1 MSDGNGNGSG
11 STRKHGYPDLAAVR
25 GDDDVIQPFMLERTG
40 VRGRLVRAGPMVDA
54 ILSRH
59 AYPAPVAQLLGEA
72 LALAGLMSGMMK
84 YDGMFTLQMV
94 GDGPVKMLVADF
106 TSDGSVRGYA
116 DFDAERVAALDL
128 DEQAPNAEVVKLL
141 GQGRLAY
148 TVDHQGARDRY
159 QGIVELHGATLAE
172 CMHHYFRQSE
182 QVVSSIQLGCGRL
195 SEGDGTERWR
205 AGGLMLQ
212 RLPEETGGH
221 TVADPDGDPDED
233 ADGDPDEDWRRSVI
247 LMSSVTQTEMVR
259 PDITAHELLYRL
271 FHEEGVRVFDTWSLK
286 DRCRCSRER
295 VETVLMQMDR
305 DELQEL
311 KTERGLVEV
320 TCQYC
325 STVYH
330 FDDAQLNALHG
341 SGDDGDSVGGR
352 GRSGTG

>member
-1 MSDGNGNGSG
+1 MSDGNGSKTGNGG
-11 STRKHGYPDLAAVR
+11 NGNRGHPDLAAVR

-54 ILSRH
+54 ILTRH

-116 DFDAERVAALDL
+116 DFDAERVAALNL
-128 DEQAPNAEVVKLL
+128 DESAPNAEVIKLL

-159 QGIVELHGATLAE
+159 QGIVELNGATLAE
-172 CMHHYFRQSE
+172 CMHHYFQQSE
-182 QVVSSIQLGCGRL
+182 QVVSSIQLACGRL
-195 SEGDGTERWR
+195 TEGDGTQRWR

-212 RLPEETGGH
+212 RLPEEAGER
-221 TVADPDGDPDED
+221 TVE
-233 ADGDPDEDWRRSVI
+233 DPDEDWRRSVI

-271 FHEEGVRVFDTWSLK
+271 FHEEGVRVFDTWPLK
-286 DRCRCSRER
+286 DQCRCSRAR
-295 VETVLMQMDR
+295 VETVLMQMDT

-311 KTERGLVEV
+311 KTDRGLVEV

-325 STVYH
+325 STVYE
-330 FDDAQLNALHG
+330 FDDAQLHALQQE
-341 SGDDGDSVGGR
+341 GR
-352 GRSGTG
+352 GGEGGHGQSGTA

>member
-11 STRKHGYPDLAAVR
+11 SARKHGYPDLAAVR

-54 ILSRH
+54 ILTRH

-106 TSDGSVRGYA
+106 TSDGAVRGYA
-116 DFDAERVAALDL
+116 DFDADRVAALNL
-128 DEQAPNAEVVKLL
+128 DESAPNAEVVKLL

-172 CMHHYFRQSE
+172 CMHHYFQQSE
-182 QVVSSIQLGCGRL
+182 QVVSSIQLACGRL
-195 SEGDGTERWR
+195 SEGDGTQRWR

-212 RLPEETGGH
+212 RLPEEAGER
-221 TVADPDGDPDED
+221 TVE
-233 ADGDPDEDWRRSVI
+233 DPDEDWRRSVI

-271 FHEEGVRVFDTWSLK
+271 FHEEGVRVFDTWPLK
-286 DRCRCSRER
+286 DQCRCSRER

-305 DELQEL
+305 EELQEL
-311 KTERGLVEV
+311 KTDRGLVEV

-325 STVYH
+325 STVYE
-330 FDDAQLNALHG
+330 FDDAQIDALHASARDGGGQSG
-341 SGDDGDSVGGR
+341 SA
-352 GRSGTG
+352 

>member
-11 STRKHGYPDLAAVR
+11 SRHGYPDLAAVR

-54 ILSRH
+54 ILTRH

-116 DFDAERVAALDL
+116 DFDADRVAALNL
-128 DEQAPNAEVVKLL
+128 DESAANAEVVKLL

-159 QGIVELHGATLAE
+159 QGIVELNGATLAE
-172 CMHHYFRQSE
+172 CMHHYFQQSE
-182 QVVSSIQLGCGRL
+182 QVVSSIQLACGRL
-195 SEGDGTERWR
+195 SEGDGTQRWR

-212 RLPEETGGH
+212 RLPEEAGER
-221 TVADPDGDPDED
+221 TVE
-233 ADGDPDEDWRRSVI
+233 DPDEDWRRSVI

-271 FHEEGVRVFDTWSLK
+271 FHEEGVRVFDTWPLK

-305 DELQEL
+305 GELQEL
-311 KTERGLVEV
+311 KTDRGLVEV

-325 STVYH
+325 STVYE
-330 FDDAQLNALHG
+330 FDDAEIDSLHASARGEGPSG
-341 SGDDGDSVGGR
+341 SA
-352 GRSGTG
+352 